1 MSANNIE
8 QPTEKLFLKFVG
20 SDTENQAI
28 LFEEIN
34 KELEVFLTLS
44 SPGFSDILQ
53 PGERG
58 LVDPPPS

>member
-1 MSANNIE
+1 MLANNIE

-20 SDTENQAI
+20 LDTENQAI

-34 KELEVFLTLS
+34 EELEAFLTLS

-53 PGERG
+53 PGEGG
-58 LVDPPPS
+58 LVDPPP

>member
-1 MSANNIE
+1 MLANNIE

-20 SDTENQAI
+20 LDTENQAI

-34 KELEVFLTLS
+34 KELEAFLTLS

-53 PGERG
+53 PREGG
-58 LVDPPPS
+58 LVDPPP